1 MNKGGNILFGLK
13 RKETYVAFM
22 AGKVLPLEM
31 VKDPVFSKKIMG
43 DGFAIEPMNGEVVAP
58 CDGEIVTVFPTGHA
72 YGLREKNGREILIHL
87 GIDTVELKGKGFKPF
102 VTEGQKV
109 KAGDR
114 LAEMDLK
121 LVKEAGK
128 FTTSMLLFTTGEQ
141 VEVLKENQV
150 VEIKEKAVIQVK

>member
-1 MNKGGNILFGLK
+1 MFGLK
-13 RKETYVAFM
+13 RKETYIAFM
-22 AGKVLPLEM
+22 AGKVLSLEM

-43 DGFAIEPMNGEVVAP
+43 DGFAIEPTNGEVVAP

-72 YGLREKNGREILIHL
+72 SGLRDKNGREILIHL

-114 LAEMDLK
+114 LAEMDLE

>member
-13 RKETYVAFM
+13 RKETYIAFM
-22 AGKVLPLEM
+22 AGKVLSLEM

-43 DGFAIEPMNGEVVAP
+43 DGFAIEPTNGEVVAP

-72 YGLREKNGREILIHL
+72 CGLRGKNGREILIHL
-87 GIDTVELKGKGFKPF
+87 GIDTVELKGKGFKPV

-114 LAEMDLK
+114 LAEMDLE